1 MAEPEITEQE
11 IAQGKRTVPSFSAVL
26 HSIVE
31 RVLPAGHERD
41 LAHAS
46 VRTEYNEPNPEAPV
60 LSSGGGVQQV
70 AVEPIDYDKLAAA
83 IARQNASVGQQQT
96 VVPQPPGQ

>member
-1 MAEPEITEQE
+1 MPEQEISEQE
-11 IAQGKRTVPSFSAVL
+11 IAQGKRTVPPFSAVM
-26 HSIVE
+26 HQIVD
-31 RVLPAGHERD
+31 RVLPAGHLQE

-60 LSSGGGVQQV
+60 VSPTSGAV
-70 AVEPIDYDKLAAA
+70 APVEPINYDLLAAA
-83 IARQNASVGQQQT
+83 ILRQNESRGQQET

>member
-1 MAEPEITEQE
+1 MAEQEITEQE
-11 IAQGKRTVPSFSAVL
+11 IAQGKRTVPSISSVF
-26 HSIVE
+26 HSIID
-31 RVLPAGHERD
+31 RVLPAGHLQD

-46 VRTEYNEPNPEAPV
+46 VRTEYNEPNPEPPVVSLSGSAPV
-60 LSSGGGVQQV
+60 
-70 AVEPIDYDKLAAA
+70 AAFEPIDYDKLAAA